1 MAPPT
6 LSAEETF
13 SALERYMQSY
23 FELRKPD
30 YDYGEWFESLYFD
43 LCEFTGRKGKR
54 IRPMLLITG
63 YTTFGGT
70 RAATDP
76 AVLQSAMAM
85 ELLHSFIL
93 MHDDVIDRSELRRH
107 QPTFHKLAQRR
118 LEPYESSQRHGESI
132 AIVVG
137 DIVFTMAME
146 AMLDTDF
153 SAELRIKAQK
163 MFLKYA
169 ADTGAGEIY
178 DIVLG
183 SRDVSRVTAQ
193 EIEEMYYLKT
203 TRYTFEAP
211 CVMGALLAGA
221 NEEKIEAIRKFV
233 RPLGLA
239 FQIDNDLLEFRY
251 IDKEMTG
258 FPTDLLE
265 GKKTM
270 LIHETFQSLN
280 DVDRSFLQMC
290 LGSERKTES
299 TLVKIYD
306 LIRRSGSL
314 DRLALRTRELFEES
328 EKQLESG
335 EFSEAEAA
343 ILSEAIQSVKS
354 QIKVGA

>member
-1 MAPPT
+1 MAHSSS
-6 LSAEETF
+6 SADATF
-13 SALERYMQSY
+13 SALERYMQNY
-23 FELRKPD
+23 FELRKTD

-63 YTTFGGT
+63 FQTFGGD
-70 RAATDP
+70 RPATDP

-93 MHDDVIDRSELRRH
+93 MHDDVIDRSELRRA

-118 LEPYESSQRHGESI
+118 LEPFESSQRHGESI
-132 AIVVG
+132 AIVAG
-137 DIVFTMAME
+137 DMMFTMAME

-153 SAELRIKAQK
+153 PAELRIKAQK

-183 SRDVSRVTAQ
+183 SRDVSRVTAK

-221 NEEKIEAIRKFV
+221 SEAKIEAIRNFV

-251 IDKEMTG
+251 IDKEMVG

-270 LIHETFQSLN
+270 LVHETFESLN
-280 DVDRSFLQMC
+280 DVDRSFFQMC

-314 DRLALRTRELFEES
+314 DRLALKTRELFEQS
-328 EKQLESG
+328 ERQLESG
-335 EFSEAEAA
+335 DFTEVEAA
-343 ILSEAIQSVKS
+343 TLRKAIQGVKS

>member
-1 MAPPT
+1 
-6 LSAEETF
+6 
-13 SALERYMQSY
+13 MQDY
-23 FELRKPD
+23 FQRRKPD
-30 YDYGEWFESLYFD
+30 YDYGQWFESLYFD
-43 LCEFTGRKGKR
+43 ICEFTGRKGKR

-63 YTTFGGT
+63 YHTFGGEKPV
-70 RAATDP
+70 TDP

-93 MHDDVIDRSELRRH
+93 MHDDVIDRSELRRG
-107 QPTFHKLAQRR
+107 QPTFHKLSQRR
-118 LEPYESSQRHGESI
+118 LEPYEDSQRHGESI
-132 AIVVG
+132 AIVSG
-137 DIVFTMAME
+137 DMMFTMAME

-153 SAELRIKAQK
+153 PAELRIKAQK

-183 SRDVSRVTAQ
+183 SRDVSRVTAE

-211 CVMGALLAGA
+211 CVMGAVLAGA
-221 NEEKIEAIRKFV
+221 SEEKIQAIRDFV

-239 FQIDNDLLEFRY
+239 FQIDNDLLEFRHL
-251 IDKEMTG
+251 DKEITA

-265 GKKTM
+265 GKKT
-270 LIHETFQSLN
+270 LLVRETFESL
-280 DVDRSFLQMC
+280 DEVDRSFFQMC
-290 LGSERKTES
+290 LGSERQTES

-306 LIRRSGSL
+306 LIRKSGSL

-328 EKQLESG
+328 EHLLESG
-335 EFSEAEAA
+335 GFTEKEAA
-343 ILSEAIQSVKS
+343 TLRHAVQGVKS
-354 QIKVGA
+354 QIKVSA